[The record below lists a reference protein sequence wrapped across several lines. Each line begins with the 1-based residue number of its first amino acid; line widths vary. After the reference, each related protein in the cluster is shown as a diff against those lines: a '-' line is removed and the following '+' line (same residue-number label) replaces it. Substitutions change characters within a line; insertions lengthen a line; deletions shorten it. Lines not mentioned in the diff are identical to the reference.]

1 MWTHVSILCV
11 NLWNKK
17 LSQFTGLVKA
27 AEELS
32 VVLKRD
38 LKRAVILEVCCC
50 KVLSLALYQVNTNLL
65 CHLTLKKETQK
76 TVLTTYMNRS
86 RCQEVPP
93 PFLLRPPM
101 SRSRSMS
108 ACKDRTETD
117 AKWTEFGMMVH
128 KLRFA
133 FGVYALTNRRVKSVF
148 CSANTTAEQYYPHTY
163 IL

>member
-1 MWTHVSILCV
+1 MVIIREKAFRCVLTQMWTHVSILCV

-65 CHLTLKKETQK
+65 CHLTLKKKKRKKLKRLFWQHTWIA
-76 TVLTTYMNRS
+76 V
-86 RCQEVPP
+86 
-93 PFLLRPPM
+93 
-101 SRSRSMS
+101 
-108 ACKDRTETD
+108 D
-117 AKWTEFGMMVH
+117 AKKCPLPSSSAPPCPVH
-128 KLRFA
+128 GPCQLAKTAQKRTQNEL
-133 FGVYALTNRRVKSVF
+133 S
-148 CSANTTAEQYYPHTY
+148 SAWWCTS
-163 IL
+163 